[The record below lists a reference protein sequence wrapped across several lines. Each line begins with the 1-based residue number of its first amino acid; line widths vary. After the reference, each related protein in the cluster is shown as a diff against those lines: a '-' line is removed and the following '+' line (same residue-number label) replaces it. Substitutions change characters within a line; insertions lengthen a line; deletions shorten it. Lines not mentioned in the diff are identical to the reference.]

1 MQSYWEFYHMT
12 ENRSDA
18 PLREDIRQLGG
29 LLGSTIHDQSGERI
43 YATVEEVRGLAKEA
57 RAGDPEAAKALERR
71 LGELP
76 DELIVPVV
84 RAFSQ
89 FLNLANIAE
98 QHHRVRRSRAWIR
111 DQETGPLRGSL
122 EEFFK
127 RMLPDTDPA
136 DLHAS
141 VANLDIE
148 LVLTAHPTEVMR
160 RSLLQKYNR
169 IAELLGQGDRLDP
182 TPEEIEEVH
191 QALKREITAAWETD
205 EIRRRRP
212 APQDEARWGLAV
224 IEQTLWDVVPH
235 YLRRLD
241 RILLRQTEKGLALDA
256 APIHFGSWM
265 GGDRDGNPRVTANVT
280 REVCLLNRWK
290 AVELYEA
297 EIKTLI
303 ETLSMRCANQPL
315 RDWVGEAWEPYRT
328 ALKAVR
334 DRLLATRYWLEARLA
349 GRRPAEG
356 LIYWRAEEL
365 REPLF
370 LCYQSLHQ
378 TGAGVVAEGQ
388 LKDLLR
394 RLSVFGLTLMRVD
407 IRQESGRHTEAL
419 NAITEAVGLGQY
431 ADWTEAERQAFLIA
445 ELSSRRP
452 LIPRDFNPS
461 DAVGE
466 VLDTFAVIAEMG
478 ADSLGAYVISMA
490 SQPSDILAVKLLQK
504 EAGVAEAL
512 RVVPLFE
519 TLADLQ
525 GAQACLEQL
534 LAIPWYREHI
544 AGEQE
549 IMIGYSDSAKDAS
562 HMAAAW
568 ALYQTQE
575 QLVETAR
582 AQNLKLTLFHG
593 RGGSIGR
600 GGGPTHAAI
609 LSQPPGSVA
618 GRLRVTE
625 QGEVIQAKFGLPGI
639 AERNLELYTTAVAE
653 ATLAPPQPP
662 EAGWRE
668 RMDELAQT
676 SCSVYRGMVRERPDF
691 IEYFRHAT
699 PEHEISHLA
708 IGSRPA
714 RRNPTV
720 GVESLRAIPWIFA
733 WTQTRLLLPAWLG
746 AGKALAEQITAGH
759 ADELQHMYHHWPF
772 FQAFIDM
779 QEMVLAKSD
788 PVVAAWYDTRLVP
801 EAVRP
806 LGEQLREQLLQ
817 TRASVLVVSGHE
829 NPLDEAPV
837 VQRSVGVR
845 NPYVDPLN
853 LLQVE
858 LLDRIRHGHE
868 EDLREALMICI
879 NGIAA
884 GMRNTG

>member
-1 MQSYWEFYHMT
+1 MS

-29 LLGSTIHDQSGERI
+29 LLGSTIHEQSGDRVYE
-43 YATVEEVRGLAKEA
+43 TVEEIRGLAKSA
-57 RAGDPEAAKALERR
+57 RAGDEAAARALEKR
-71 LGELP
+71 LAELP

-98 QHHRVRRSRAWIR
+98 QHHRIRRSRAWVR
-111 DQETGPLRGSL
+111 DTQTGPLRGSL

-127 RMLPDTDPA
+127 RMEVSGHNDA
-136 DLHAS
+136 LHET
-141 VANLDIE
+141 VTGLDIE

-160 RSLLQKYNR
+160 RSLLQKYNH
-169 IAELLGQGDRLDP
+169 IADLLDQGDRLDP

-191 QALKREITAAWETD
+191 QSLKREITAAWQTD

-212 APQDEARWGLAV
+212 APQDEARWGMAV

-235 YLRRLD
+235 FLRRLD
-241 RILLRQTEKGLALDA
+241 RMLQRQTGKPLALDA

-265 GGDRDGNPRVTANVT
+265 GGDRDGNPRVTATVT

-290 AVELYEA
+290 AVELYER
-297 EIKTLI
+297 EINELV
-303 ETLSMRCANQPL
+303 EELSLQCASDEL
-315 RDWVGEAWEPYRT
+315 RAWVGDAWEPYRT
-328 ALKAVR
+328 AFKAIR
-334 DRLLATRYWLEARLA
+334 DRLLATRYWLEAQLA
-349 GRRPAEG
+349 GRRPADG
-356 LIYWRAEEL
+356 LIYWRTEEL
-365 REPLF
+365 REPLMI
-370 LCYQSLHQ
+370 CYRSLHEV
-378 TGAGVVAEGQ
+378 GAGIIAEGR

-394 RLSVFGLTLMRVD
+394 RLAVFGLTLMRVD
-407 IRQESGRHTEAL
+407 IRQESTRHTDALNALTEAL
-419 NAITEAVGLGQY
+419 GIGSYAVWDEQ
-431 ADWTEAERQAFLIA
+431 ERQRFLIR

-452 LIPRDFNPS
+452 LIPRGFEAS
-461 DAVGE
+461 EEVTE
-466 VLDTFAVIAEMG
+466 VLDTCRVIAEMG
-478 ADSLGAYVISMA
+478 SDSLGAYVISMA
-490 SQPSDILAVKLLQK
+490 SKPSDILAVKLLQK
-504 EAGVAEAL
+504 EVGVRSPL

-519 TLADLQ
+519 TLTDLQ
-525 GAQACLEQL
+525 GAQACLDQL
-534 LAIPWYREHI
+534 IAIDWYREHI
-544 AGEQE
+544 DGVQE
-549 IMIGYSDSAKDAS
+549 VMIGYSDSGKDAS
-562 HMAAAW
+562 HLTAAW

-575 QLVETAR
+575 QLVESAR
-582 AQNLKLTLFHG
+582 RHGIKLKLFHG

-609 LSQPPGSVA
+609 LSQPPGSVD

-639 AERNLELYTTAVAE
+639 AQRNLELYITAVAE
-653 ATLAPPQPP
+653 ATLVPPNPP
-662 EAGWRE
+662 ESGWRE
-668 RMDELAQT
+668 IMDRLAER
-676 SCSVYRGMVRERPDF
+676 SCEVYRDMVRETPEF

-714 RRNPTV
+714 RRKPTQ

-746 AGKALAEQITAGH
+746 AGSALAESLDAGH
-759 ADELQHMYHHWPF
+759 RETLHHMYEAWPF
-772 FQAFIDM
+772 FRAFVDM
-779 QEMVLAKSD
+779 MEMVLAKSD
-788 PVVAAWYDTRLVP
+788 PAVSAWYDARLVP
-801 EAVRP
+801 EALHG
-806 LGEQLREQLLQ
+806 LGEGLRQRHAE
-817 TRASVLVVSGHE
+817 TRRTVLEVSQHD
-829 NPLDEAPV
+829 NPLDDAPV
-837 VQRSVGVR
+837 VQRSVGLR

-858 LLDRIRHGHE
+858 LLDRVRHGHQ
-868 EDLREALMICI
+868 EDLRDALMICI

>member
-1 MQSYWEFYHMT
+1 MS

-29 LLGSTIHDQSGERI
+29 LLGSTIHEQSGEHV
-43 YATVEEVRGLAKEA
+43 YQTVEEIRGLAKEA
-57 RAGDPEAAKALERR
+57 RAGDTEAARALEER

-98 QHHRVRRSRAWIR
+98 QHHRVRRSRAWVR
-111 DQETGPLRGSL
+111 DTETGPLRGSL

-127 RMLPDTDPA
+127 RMKPTGNGE
-136 DLHAS
+136 DLHA
-141 VANLDIE
+141 VIANLDIE

-160 RSLLQKYNR
+160 RSLLQKYNH
-169 IAELLGQGDRLDP
+169 IAELLDQGDRLDP

-191 QALKREITAAWETD
+191 QSLKREITAAWETD

-235 YLRRLD
+235 FLRRLD
-241 RILLRQTEKGLALDA
+241 RILQRQTGKPLALDA

-265 GGDRDGNPRVTANVT
+265 GGDRDGNPRVTATVT

-290 AVELYEA
+290 AVELYEK
-297 EIKTLI
+297 ELDELI
-303 ETLSMRCANQPL
+303 EELSLQCASDEL
-315 RDWVGEAWEPYRT
+315 RAWVGDAWEPYRT

-334 DRLLATRYWLEARLA
+334 DRLLATRHWLESRLA

-356 LIYWRAEEL
+356 LIYWRTEDL
-365 REPLF
+365 REPLMI
-370 LCYQSLHQ
+370 CYRSLHES
-378 TGAGVVAEGQ
+378 GAGVVAEGR

-407 IRQESGRHTEAL
+407 IRQESTRHTDAL
-419 NAITEAVGLGQY
+419 DAVTQALGIGSY
-431 ADWTEAERQAFLIA
+431 ADWDEAERQRFLIR
-445 ELSSRRP
+445 ELDNRRP
-452 LIPRDFNPS
+452 LIPHDFEA
-461 DAVGE
+461 DDDVME
-466 VLDTFAVIAEMG
+466 VLDTCRVIAEMG
-478 ADSLGAYVISMA
+478 SDSLGAYVISMA
-490 SQPSDILAVKLLQK
+490 SKPSDILAVKLLQK
-504 EAGVAEAL
+504 EAGVTSSL

-525 GAQACLEQL
+525 GAQTCLEQL
-534 LAIPWYREHI
+534 IEIDWYREHI
-544 AGEQE
+544 DGIQE
-549 IMIGYSDSAKDAS
+549 VMIGYSDSGKDAS
-562 HMAAAW
+562 HLTAAW

-575 QLVETAR
+575 ELVETAR
-582 AQNLKLTLFHG
+582 RHGIRLTLFHG

-609 LSQPPGSVA
+609 LSQPPGSVD

-639 AERNLELYTTAVAE
+639 AERNLELYITAVAE
-653 ATLAPPQPP
+653 ATLVPPKPP
-662 EAGWRE
+662 ENDWRGI
-668 RMDELAQT
+668 MDQLAEN
-676 SCSVYRGMVRERPDF
+676 SCDVYRNMVRETPEF

-714 RRNPTV
+714 RRKPTQ

-746 AGKALAEQITAGH
+746 AGSALAKGLESGH
-759 ADELQHMYHHWPF
+759 RDALHHMYEAWPF
-772 FQAFIDM
+772 FRAFIDM
-779 QEMVLAKSD
+779 MEMVLAKSD
-788 PVVAAWYDTRLVP
+788 PAVAAWYDARLVP
-801 EAVRP
+801 ESLRG
-806 LGEQLREQLLQ
+806 LGEGLRARHEE
-817 TRASVLVVSGHE
+817 TRQAVLAVSEHD

-858 LLDRIRHGHE
+858 LLDRVRHGHE

>member
-1 MQSYWEFYHMT
+1 MS
-12 ENRSDA
+12 ENRSDR

-29 LLGSTIHDQSGERI
+29 LLGSTLHDQDGERI
-43 YATVEEVRGLAKEA
+43 YDTVEEIRGLAKDA
-57 RAGDPEAAKALERR
+57 RAGDADSARALEQR
-71 LGELP
+71 LGALP
-76 DELIVPVV
+76 DEHIVPVV

-98 QHHRVRRSRAWIR
+98 QHHRVRRSRAWVR
-111 DQETGPLRGSL
+111 DPETGPLRGSL
-122 EEFFK
+122 EAFFNQ
-127 RMLPDTDPA
+127 RVASTDPER
-136 DLHAS
+136 LHESIAG
-141 VANLDIE
+141 LDVE

-169 IAELLGQGDRLDP
+169 IAELLDQGDRLDP
-182 TPEEIEEVH
+182 TPEEIEDTH
-191 QALKREITAAWETD
+191 QALRREITAAWETD

-224 IEQTLWDVVPH
+224 IEQTLWDVLPH

-241 RILLRQTEKGLALDA
+241 RMLKRHTQQGLDLAA

-265 GGDRDGNPRVTANVT
+265 GGDRDGNPRVTARVT

-290 AVELYEA
+290 ATELYEA
-297 EIKTLI
+297 ELNALI
-303 ETLSMRCANQPL
+303 EELSMRDANEAL
-315 RDWVGEAWEPYRT
+315 RAWVGDVWEPYRT

-334 DRLLATRYWLEARLA
+334 QQLIATRQWTNAQLA
-349 GRRPAEG
+349 GRQPADTP
-356 LIYWRAEEL
+356 IYWHTDDL
-365 REPLF
+365 REPLM
-370 LCYQSLHQ
+370 LCYQSLHDC
-378 TGAGVVAEGQ
+378 GAGVVAEGR

-407 IRQESGRHTEAL
+407 IRQESSRHTEAL
-419 NAITEAVGLGQY
+419 DELTQALGLGQY
-431 ADWTEAERQAFLIA
+431 ADWREEERQAFLIQ

-452 LIPRDFNPS
+452 LIPSDFEPS
-461 DAVGE
+461 ETVAE
-466 VLDTFAVIAEMG
+466 VLDTFALIAEMG
-478 ADSLGAYVISMA
+478 AGSLGAYVISMA
-490 SQPSDILAVKLLQK
+490 STPSDILAVKLLQK
-504 EAGVAEAL
+504 AAGVTSPL

-519 TLADLQ
+519 TLTDLQ
-525 GAQACLEQL
+525 GAQDCLEQL
-534 LAIPWYREHI
+534 LSIAWYREHI
-544 AGEQE
+544 AGVQE
-549 IMIGYSDSAKDAS
+549 VMIGYSDSAKDAS

-582 AQNLKLTLFHG
+582 AQGVQLTLFHG

-600 GGGPTHAAI
+600 GGGPTHTAI

-653 ATLAPPQPP
+653 ATLSPPNPP
-662 EAGWRE
+662 EPAWR
-668 RMDELAQT
+668 RCMDALAQT
-676 SCSVYRGMVRERPDF
+676 SCSAYRELVRETPEF

-714 RRNPTV
+714 RRKQTV

-733 WTQTRLLLPAWLG
+733 WTQTRLMLPAWLG
-746 AGKALAEQITAGH
+746 SGDALATAINNGE
-759 ADELQHMYHHWPF
+759 AQQLQHMYQSWPF

-779 QEMVLAKSD
+779 LEMVLAKSD
-788 PVVAAWYDTRLVP
+788 PAVAAWYDARLVP
-801 EAVRP
+801 AELQP
-806 LGEQLREQLLQ
+806 LGERLRERLGQ
-817 TRASVLVVSGHE
+817 TRESVLAVSGHE
-829 NPLDEAPV
+829 NPLDDAPV

-858 LLDRIRHGHE
+858 LLDRIRHGQE